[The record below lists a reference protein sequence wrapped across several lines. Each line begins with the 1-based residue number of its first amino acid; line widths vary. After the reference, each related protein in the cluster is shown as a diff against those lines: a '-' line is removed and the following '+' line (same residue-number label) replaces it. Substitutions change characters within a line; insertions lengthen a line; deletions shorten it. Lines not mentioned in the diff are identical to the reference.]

1 MFKLWTLSFLSLL
14 AFSGTVNADRLIVEA
29 EGTAFKTA
37 SLPNSIYQARAISN
51 ALKSALQSGAQS
63 LDSFSLVENGKVL
76 FDQISAQ
83 SNMQIAGYR
92 VLSTKDHGNKLSAR
106 LEILLLPT
114 KKNATLN
121 NCRQPISLDIGFK
134 WKGFSTKKTLPFWM
148 QFDELSL
155 KKEIEDSIASDV
167 KFNIKYDNSRNS
179 EAPSNYSLYEI
190 GNGPTVSIPKY
201 LVTIALNFDTTE
213 SANPIQR
220 KKHLVVTAKSE
231 LFRKTQIINWVELQT
246 EVEIEK
252 SGVFVNNS
260 ISKRKGLDNI
270 QAAVSD
276 LALETIAQT
285 LQHLDCKNFNGKIKL
300 RNRTL
305 EIDYG
310 FQDGL
315 LASDIFSS
323 VQAGTTQYYFTVK
336 QMGANSTTLHALS
349 QDKDGQIFDG
359 LNIRL
364 LERF

>member
-1 MFKLWTLSFLSLL
+1 MFKLCTLTFLSLL
-14 AFSGTVNADRLIVEA
+14 ALAGTVNAERLIVEA

-37 SLPNSIYQARAISN
+37 SLPNSVYQARAISN

-106 LEILLLPT
+106 LEILLLPS

-121 NCRQPISLDIGFK
+121 GCRQPISLDIGFK

-179 EAPSNYSLYEI
+179 ETPSNYSLYEI

-201 LVTIALNFDTTE
+201 LIRFALNFDTTE

-220 KKHLVVTAKSE
+220 KKAS
-231 LFRKTQIINWVELQT
+231 
-246 EVEIEK
+246 
-252 SGVFVNNS
+252 NS
-260 ISKRKGLDNI
+260 NSKI
-270 QAAVSD
+270 
-276 LALETIAQT
+276 
-285 LQHLDCKNFNGKIKL
+285 
-300 RNRTL
+300 
-305 EIDYG
+305 
-310 FQDGL
+310 
-315 LASDIFSS
+315 
-323 VQAGTTQYYFTVK
+323 
-336 QMGANSTTLHALS
+336 
-349 QDKDGQIFDG
+349 
-359 LNIRL
+359 
-364 LERF
+364 

>member
-1 MFKLWTLSFLSLL
+1 MLKLLTLSFLSLL
-14 AFSGTVNADRLIVEA
+14 TLSSTTNADRLIVEA

-37 SLPNSIYQARAISN
+37 SLPNSVYQARAISN

-63 LDSFSLVENGKVL
+63 LDSFSLIENGKVL

-83 SNMQIAGYR
+83 SNVQIAGYR

-106 LEILLLPT
+106 LEILLLPSR
-114 KKNATLN
+114 KNTSLN
-121 NCRQPISLDIGFK
+121 SCRQPISLDIRFE
-134 WKGFSTKKTLPFWM
+134 WKGFSAKKTLPFWM

-155 KKEIEDSIASDV
+155 KKEIQASIVSDD
-167 KFNIKYDNSRNS
+167 KFNIKNDNSRNS
-179 EAPSNYSLYEI
+179 EVLSNYSLYEI
-190 GNGPTVSIPKY
+190 GNSPTVSTPKY
-201 LVTIALNFDTTE
+201 LVTLALNLDTAE
-213 SANPIQR
+213 RANPIQR
-220 KKHLVVTAKSE
+220 TKHLIVTAKSE
-231 LFRKTQIINWVELQT
+231 LLRRTQIINSVELKT

-252 SGVFVNNS
+252 SGVFGNNS
-260 ISKRKGLDNI
+260 ISRRKHLDNI
-270 QAAVSD
+270 QATVSD
-276 LALETIAQT
+276 LALETIAET

-300 RNRTL
+300 INRNL

-315 LASDIFSS
+315 LKTDIFSS

-336 QMGANSTTLHALS
+336 QIGANSTTLHALS
-349 QDKDGQIFDG
+349 QDTSEQIFDG